1 MISYI
6 LFFGSLF
13 ALLALY
19 VFVKIQR
26 KHRLE
31 DAEREFEHN
40 PDGVFRYVSATAYP
54 SGGIEAF
61 YRFAKANLQYPI
73 KAQEAHVEGNVF
85 VSFIVEK
92 DGSLSDIYAAKG
104 IGFGCDEEA
113 IRVLESYD
121 GYWIPAQIKGQAAR
135 QKLIFPFFF
144 KLNKRKAWWQ
154 HW

>member
-1 MISYI
+1 MILYG

-13 ALLALY
+13 TIIALY

-26 KHRLE
+26 KFRLE

-54 SGGIEAF
+54 SGGIKAF
-61 YRFAKANLQYPI
+61 YQYAKANLQYPI
-73 KAQEAHVEGNVF
+73 NAQEAHIEGNVF

-113 IRVLESYD
+113 VRVIESYD

-144 KLNKRKAWWQ
+144 KLDKKR
-154 HW
+154 